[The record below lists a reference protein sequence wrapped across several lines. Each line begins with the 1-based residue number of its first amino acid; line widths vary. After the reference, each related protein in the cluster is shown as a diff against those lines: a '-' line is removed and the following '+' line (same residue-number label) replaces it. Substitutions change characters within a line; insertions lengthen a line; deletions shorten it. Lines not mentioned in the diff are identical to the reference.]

1 MKQKFSI
8 FKNEKEQKLIIQEF
22 AELDKDI
29 LSFLCEETY
38 DSNVITAEIPR
49 GKKALISAFRTHNLF
64 PNSKYADAIADAIMG
79 IYESSG
85 DQSVELLFD
94 DLDMLSKRQKPLLID
109 DDLDS
114 ESAELDDLLEDDAPD
129 PDFDDE
135 DEVDKVLQPIKVID
149 DDPDDDTEDE
159 D

>member
-8 FKNEKEQKLIIQEF
+8 FKNEKEQKLVIQEF
-22 AELDKDI
+22 GELDKDM

-38 DSNVITAEIPR
+38 DSNVITAEITR
-49 GKKALISAFRTHNLF
+49 GKKALVSAFRTHNLF
-64 PNSKYADAIADAIMG
+64 PNIKYADAIADAIMG

-85 DQSVELLFD
+85 DQSIELFFD
-94 DLDMLSKRQKPLLID
+94 DLDMLSKRQKPLIID

-135 DEVDKVLQPIKVID
+135 DEVEKVLQPTKIID
-149 DDPDDDTEDE
+149 DDPDDTEDE